1 MITPQPMRF
10 HEGGDAGRIVEYAR
24 LQGRAVTLGELVRGA
39 GIEPSR
45 DLHVLLDGLVEH
57 GSLRR
62 CGPGTFKYLPPA
74 AVAEEPLVVAPPVL
88 PARTVAEVIRAAHVH
103 HGESKRA
110 TPVVA
115 APPSAPTPPPSAPA
129 RREAIASAARRPQP
143 PPAPTPPVT
152 QGDLIRALP
161 LDDTPPRHRPSPPAK
176 EKPMPAT
183 TALERARA
191 LRAQQA
197 QLVKELQVELAD
209 LEGRGAEIRETLAEL
224 GAETTTAK
232 VVRNGGRKATPRAK
246 KARATTVRKGKGS
259 LADRVL
265 ALVQQGKGTSADLVA
280 ATGKPQGSVG
290 AALVAL
296 QKRGQVKR
304 VGRGRYEAA

>member
-1 MITPQPMRF
+1 MITPQPLRF
-10 HEGGDAGRIVEYAR
+10 HEGGDRGRLLEAARRAGHAITIGDLV
-24 LQGRAVTLGELVRGA
+24 RAAGVTPSLEVHQILNELV
-39 GIEPSR
+39 
-45 DLHVLLDGLVEH
+45 DGCH
-57 GSLRR
+57 LRR
-62 CGPGTFKYLPPA
+62 VGPGTFKYLAPPA
-74 AVAEEPLVVAPPVL
+74 TEDARVEPLRVSL
-88 PARTVAEVIRAAHVH
+88 PRSEV
-103 HGESKRA
+103 EKEA

-143 PPAPTPPVT
+143 PPAPTSE
-152 QGDLIRALP
+152 GDRIRALP
-161 LDDTPPRHRPSPPAK
+161 LDDTPPRHRPSPPK

-191 LRAQQA
+191 LRAQQE

-209 LEGRGAEIRETLAEL
+209 LEGRAAEIRVTLAEL
-224 GAETTTAK
+224 GAETTTPK
-232 VVRNGGRKATPRAK
+232 VVRNGDRKATPRAQK
-246 KARATTVRKGKGS
+246 PRAATGKGS

-265 ALVQQGKGTSADLVA
+265 ALVQQGKGTSAGLVA

-304 VGRGRYEAA
+304 VGRGKYEAAA